1 MSIFEAFEIAFAD
14 RDIDA
19 LGALFHSDYER
30 TMPSSGRTLTKK
42 DWITGFGKIL
52 ANGTVA
58 HEKVCYLYENDH
70 VLVTHSFSIFPNG
83 TVDAVMWVG
92 TKKDVL
98 IQRVETGST
107 PYCAGLTK
115 LPDSDA

>member
-19 LGALFHSDYER
+19 LGALFHSDYEM

-52 ANGTVA
+52 ASGTVA
-58 HEKVCYLYENDH
+58 HEKVCCLYENDH
-70 VLVTHSFSIFPNG
+70 VLVTRFLASSQMARLILLCG
-83 TVDAVMWVG
+83 WALKKTV
-92 TKKDVL
+92 
-98 IQRVETGST
+98 
-107 PYCAGLTK
+107 
-115 LPDSDA
+115 